1 MSCPYLKEVV
11 MLFCD
16 AYPVKKMLPLDR
28 IATAHPCLGQD
39 FEKCPLFRELVARLA
54 CGECEHAQQ
63 PGGFGPHTQDKEAGH
78 AARVHA
84 RASHAAAARPAH
96 R

>member
-1 MSCPYLKEVV
+1 MACPHLKEVV

-28 IATAHPCLGQD
+28 IATAEPCLGE
-39 FEKCPLFRELVARLA
+39 FSACPLFREAVARLLVDA
-54 CGECEHAQQ
+54 APVQ
-63 PGGFGPHTQDKEAGH
+63 PDTAEPSAPRAAGS
-78 AARVHA
+78 AAR
-84 RASHAAAARPAH
+84 RGH

>member
-28 IATAHPCLGQD
+28 IATAHPCLGRD
-39 FEKCPLFRELVARLA
+39 FEQCPLFKELLARLENDTA
-54 CGECEHAQQ
+54 SCSSAGC
-63 PGGFGPHTQDKEAGH
+63 PG
-78 AARVHA
+78 
-84 RASHAAAARPAH
+84 AAAREEDHVPRTHAH
-96 R
+96 ARHPGHARFPRG

>member
-28 IATAHPCLGQD
+28 IATAHPCLGRD
-39 FEKCPLFRELVARLA
+39 FEQCPLFRELLARLENEAASCSAAGCGAAASREEDHVART
-54 CGECEHAQQ
+54 HAHARQ
-63 PGGFGPHTQDKEAGH
+63 PG
-78 AARVHA
+78 HA
-84 RASHAAAARPAH
+84 RLDRA
-96 R
+96 

>member
-28 IATAHPCLGQD
+28 IATAHPCLGRD
-39 FEKCPLFRELVARLA
+39 FEQCPLFRELMARLA
-54 CGECEHAQQ
+54 AADVGPAADSSGGAQAERRERHA
-63 PGGFGPHTQDKEAGH
+63 PRTD
-78 AARVHA
+78 A
-84 RASHAAAARPAH
+84 RATGGGHARPARH
-96 R
+96 

>member
-39 FEKCPLFRELVARLA
+39 FENCPLFRELVARVA
-54 CGECEHAQQ
+54 CNSCAQD
-63 PGGFGPHTQDKEAGH
+63 GPVNAVGDSGKEATH
-78 AARVHA
+78 APRA
-84 RASHAAAARPAH
+84 RAHTRDAGAARPAH

>member
-28 IATAHPCLGQD
+28 IATAHPCLGRD
-39 FEKCPLFRELVARLA
+39 FEQCPLFRELIARFGTSDA
-54 CGECEHAQQ
+54 CSSAGCATAAREEDHA
-63 PGGFGPHTQDKEAGH
+63 PRIHAHADHAGH
-78 AARVHA
+78 A
-84 RASHAAAARPAH
+84 RPA
-96 R
+96 RG

>member
-1 MSCPYLKEVV
+1 

-39 FEKCPLFRELVARLA
+39 FEHCPLFCELVARLA
-54 CGECEHAQQ
+54 CDAETSQSNVVAADE
-63 PGGFGPHTQDKEAGH
+63 KEAGH
-78 AARVHA
+78 VARNRAHTRHA
-84 RASHAAAARPAH
+84 GRPGPASA
-96 R
+96 

>member
-28 IATAHPCLGQD
+28 IATAHPCLGRD
-39 FEKCPLFRELVARLA
+39 FEQCPLFRELIARVADAQA
-54 CGECEHAQQ
+54 CGTCQAARD
-63 PGGFGPHTQDKEAGH
+63 TEADH
-78 AARVHA
+78 AARIHA
-84 RASHAAAARPAH
+84 RPGDAH
-96 R
+96 RPGLARH

>member
-39 FEKCPLFRELVARLA
+39 FENCPLFRELVARVA
-54 CGECEHAQQ
+54 CEQCNQHSRPRLTGSLPEQEATHA
-63 PGGFGPHTQDKEAGH
+63 PRPRLDARHATGAAGSV
-78 AARVHA
+78 R
-84 RASHAAAARPAH
+84 R
-96 R
+96 